1 MVRDSLPNGVYLK
14 DLGEHRLK
22 DLQRGEQIYQALS
35 DSFPALTRPLKS
47 LNHHLNN
54 LPTRSTRLIGRV
66 KQVGELTG
74 LLTSTERLVTLT
86 GPAGT
91 GKTRLAVQVAAELLD
106 EFKDGVWF
114 IDLAPKDRPELVLGA
129 IAEVLDLRE
138 AGEEPLV
145 QTLIAHLRPKHVL
158 FVLDNFEHVAQ
169 AAPQIATV
177 VKDCS
182 HIRVLVTSRVRL
194 GLSDERV
201 YPVTPLGLPSK
212 VRHPALTE
220 LAQVESV
227 ELFVEHARELKPNFH
242 LTERDA
248 IAVSEICV
256 RLGGLPMAITL
267 AARRINAYTMP
278 EMLSHMDNLSALA
291 LLTIGDRDI
300 SHHQTMRDAIDWS
313 YQLLPMEEQR
323 LFRQLAVFSGSW
335 SREAA
340 AAVCGQHTKQGR
352 HEISPLD
359 NLVEWGIISTEDI
372 DGNTR
377 FTMPMVIREFGMA
390 QLKQHREIITIQSRH
405 AEFFT
410 QLALQVGLG
419 NIVGPNNGI
428 SIAQFTIEHDNLQA
442 ALRWLCVRN
451 ARMALQL
458 GTALWPYWSTTGFL
472 TEGRKHLQSVLTASS
487 IDSDSLLRAQV
498 LAGAGWLAQDQDD
511 YQEARRYSVAAL
523 AIYEETANQDRSKA
537 IPLICLGVVELKL
550 GNPDGAAFYW
560 EKGEELARLSGDEE
574 IITQVFLNRGQ
585 MLMLREYND
594 EADQLRILEDAA
606 KFLTEAL
613 HLARQHK
620 DQPSELRALGSLG
633 RIELERRDYI
643 RATMFYASAL
653 RLARQLERPRWMAL
667 VFLHCGYLAYSQ
679 ARYGRALARFRRC
692 LMLAQQTESVYTQ
705 IQAIEEMARTWLET
719 DQVGLATQLLSAT
732 DVLRMVLRLP
742 RNTKE
747 RQEFDVV
754 CEEARALDAVFER
767 HWGMGQQMSIAQ
779 TVRLAY
785 DSANRPGGN
794 T

>member
-1 MVRDSLPNGVYLK
+1 M
-14 DLGEHRLK
+14 
-22 DLQRGEQIYQALS
+22 
-35 DSFPALTRPLKS
+35 
-47 LNHHLNN
+47 
-54 LPTRSTRLIGRV
+54 
-66 KQVGELTG
+66 
-74 LLTSTERLVTLT
+74 
-86 GPAGT
+86 
-91 GKTRLAVQVAAELLD
+91 
-106 EFKDGVWF
+106 
-114 IDLAPKDRPELVLGA
+114 
-129 IAEVLDLRE
+129 
-138 AGEEPLV
+138 

-227 ELFVEHARELKPNFH
+227 ELFVEHARKLKPNFH

-372 DGNTR
+372 DGDTR

-419 NIVGPNNGI
+419 SIVGPNNGI
-428 SIAQFTIEHDNLQA
+428 SMHNSRSSMITCKRLCDGSVFATHAWLFNLV
-442 ALRWLCVRN
+442 LLF
-451 ARMALQL
+451 
-458 GTALWPYWSTTGFL
+458 GHTGRPQDFSQRDA
-472 TEGRKHLQSVLTASS
+472 TLQSVLTASS

-550 GNPDGAAFYW
+550 WNPDGAAFYW

-613 HLARQHK
+613 DLARQHK

-667 VFLHCGYLAYSQ
+667 YFSTV
-679 ARYGRALARFRRC
+679 
-692 LMLAQQTESVYTQ
+692 
-705 IQAIEEMARTWLET
+705 AI
-719 DQVGLATQLLSAT
+719 
-732 DVLRMVLRLP
+732 
-742 RNTKE
+742 
-747 RQEFDVV
+747 
-754 CEEARALDAVFER
+754 
-767 HWGMGQQMSIAQ
+767 
-779 TVRLAY
+779 
-785 DSANRPGGN
+785 
-794 T
+794 